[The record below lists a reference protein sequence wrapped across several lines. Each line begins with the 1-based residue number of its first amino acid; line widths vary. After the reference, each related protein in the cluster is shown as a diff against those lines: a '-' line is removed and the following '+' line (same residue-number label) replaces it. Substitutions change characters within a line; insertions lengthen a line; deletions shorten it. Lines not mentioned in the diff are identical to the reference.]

1 MSDLSSKVDTVVN
14 LSAAV
19 EEILNFTTHSTRS
32 DLKKSHYLEYWCS
45 ILLWPLIYSLCL
57 SSVCCSANTVL
68 SMLWWQWGTQTV
80 LDQWDTQAVLGQR
93 NTPVTLSSESHM
105 LSLTRE
111 AQTDFLASEAHIDYP
126 CPGWYT
132 DCHCPVRHTGC
143 PCPVK
148 HTGCPCPVRH
158 MDYPCPER
166 HTSYPCPV
174 RHSGCPCP
182 VKHTGCPCPVR
193 HRLSLSER
201 YTVCFLVFSSH
212 WVLCPVSLQQDSKH
226 SASLKNPIAQ
236 GSVAWS
242 LSPS

>member
-158 MDYPCPER
+158 
-166 HTSYPCPV
+166 
-174 RHSGCPCP
+174 
-182 VKHTGCPCPVR
+182 
-193 HRLSLSER
+193 RLSLSER